1 MKKLFLILMLIPA
14 LLFGQNEPKAKID
27 SAKNNIYAEFHP
39 GLFTRLVMNYERQ
52 IYSGKKVSCYGRLG
66 GGIAGI
72 LGPIVE
78 MEILAGWGGL
88 GAITIL
94 TGKKNNHFELNTGAL
109 IGLHEDIIGEYNDI
123 FIFPLFNIG
132 YRYQKP
138 RGGFIFRLNAGIYS
152 FGLSLGYAF

>member
-1 MKKLFLILMLIPA
+1 MKKLFTILILIPV
-14 LLFGQNEPKAKID
+14 LFFGQNEPKAKID
-27 SAKNNIYAEFHP
+27 SAKNNIYGEFHV
-39 GLFTRLVMNYERQ
+39 GLFFQTVMNYEKQ
-52 IYSGKKVSCYGRLG
+52 IYSGKKASFYGRLG
-66 GGIAGI
+66 GGIVAT

-78 MEILAGWGGL
+78 REILAGWGGL
-88 GAITIL
+88 GAITML

-109 IGLHEDIIGEYNDI
+109 IGVHKDIIGEYNDI

-138 RGGFIFRLNAGIYS
+138 SGGFIFRLNAGIYS